1 MIPELRRAYN
11 AAFTEEKYGSY
22 ARRLSARGG
31 MEIPF
36 RLAETPFFLPPELRD
51 EMVSASLDIF
61 RQLSTPEALHRS
73 LAAVPREFDVPGCDE
88 FPVLAV
94 TDFAVTRDSSGRVA
108 PKLIELQAFPTLY
121 AFQVAQCEELARLCP
136 GGERLGWF
144 LSGLDEAGYKRVVG
158 DAILSGLPPEE
169 VVLLDLDPPH
179 QKTAIDFAFT
189 EQFWGVKAVDP
200 SQIEKRGREL
210 WYRRDGKPVRIRRI
224 YNRLIFDELEATGA
238 KLPFDLT
245 SRLDV
250 SWAGHPNW
258 YFRWSKHCL
267 PELRNPCVPESFFLT
282 DLRAVPKDLENWVLK
297 PLFSFAG
304 SGVKV
309 DITPADV
316 AAVPPDQRAHTL
328 LMRKI
333 EYAPGHRDDRRQ
345 PLQGRGPGHVRLEGR
360 QALPRHHPRA
370 PVAGQDDGRQL
381 QQEPHLGG
389 LFRLSLAGLTVPAA
403 HDFFSVCVVSGD
415 IVRKTN
421 VSGPIR
427 TWSPSSS
434 DIRRWICSPFKN
446 VPFLLLRSSSVAFP
460 FARRT
465 VACRRDTDE

>member
-1 MIPELRRAYN
+1 MIPSLRRAFN
-11 AAFTEEKYGSY
+11 AAFSDEKYRSY
-22 ARRLSARGG
+22 KRRLSERGG

-36 RLAETPFFLPPELRD
+36 HLAETPFFLPPELRD
-51 EMVSASLDIF
+51 EMVAASLDIF

-73 LAAVPREFDVPGCDE
+73 LSAVPRALEVPGCDE
-88 FPVLAV
+88 FPVFAV
-94 TDFAVTRDSSGRVA
+94 VDFAVTKDSSGKPA

-136 GGERLGWF
+136 DGERLDWY
-144 LSGLDEAGYKRVVG
+144 LSGLDTAGYKHVVG
-158 DAILSGLPPEE
+158 EAILSGLAPEE

-189 EQFWGVKAVDP
+189 EQFWGIKAVDP
-200 SQIEKRGREL
+200 SEIEKRGREL

-224 YNRLIFDELEATGA
+224 YNRLIFDELQATGL

-267 PELRNPCVPESFFLT
+267 PDLRHPAVPESFFLS
-282 DLRAVPKDLENWVLK
+282 DLPEVPKDLENWVLK

-309 DITPADV
+309 EVTPEDI
-316 AAVPPDQRAHTL
+316 AAVSPEQRAHTL

-333 EYAPGHRDDRRQ
+333 EYAPAIATTDGNFSKVEVRVMFVWKDGK
-345 PLQGRGPGHVRLEGR
+345 PL
-360 QALPRHHPRA
+360 
-370 PVAGQDDGRQL
+370 PVITLA
-381 QQEPHLGG
+381 
-389 LFRLSLAGLTVPAA
+389 RLSQGKMMGVNYNKNKTWVGSSGCLWPAA
-403 HDFFSVCVVSGD
+403 
-415 IVRKTN
+415 
-421 VSGPIR
+421 
-427 TWSPSSS
+427 
-434 DIRRWICSPFKN
+434 
-446 VPFLLLRSSSVAFP
+446 
-460 FARRT
+460 
-465 VACRRDTDE
+465 